1 MTEREIE
8 AMASWVARLEDER
21 DAARADRD
29 RWRLE
34 ALAARRLVEARAPLP
49 ERDLVGELAATAA
62 RLDALRDLALG
73 GNGFAAVR
81 FVEQERR
88 LAELGAAWCAA

>member
-1 MTEREIE
+1 MTDRELDL
-8 AMASWVARLEDER
+8 MSSWVARLEDER

-29 RWRLE
+29 RWRSE

-49 ERDLVGELAATAA
+49 ERDLVGEIAATAA
-62 RLDALRDLALG
+62 RLDALRDLAMG
-73 GNGFAAVR
+73 GNGYAAVA
-81 FVEQERR
+81 FCEAERR